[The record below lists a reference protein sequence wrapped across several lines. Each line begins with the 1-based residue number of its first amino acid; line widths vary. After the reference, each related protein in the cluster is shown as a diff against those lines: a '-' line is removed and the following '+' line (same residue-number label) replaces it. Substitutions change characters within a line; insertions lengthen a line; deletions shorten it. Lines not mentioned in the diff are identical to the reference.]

1 MFYYIYCNKSAP
13 YNSRVLTMGRKS
25 DRSELGKRGPG
36 RKARKQPAPFSKEPP
51 KKLKGKR
58 VRVTKPRTKTGTKKK
73 RSSGTL
79 GPSLE
84 AQQNKLKLDLSDS
97 DGEEARLFDSDSDE
111 DVPTA
116 VSGVGYASSDSEDE
130 AMATANPRKKNKHKA
145 EEPMDTDL
153 LPSGGGQR
161 VHEILHILSNF
172 KSFCEEGKSRSEYL
186 QMLQDDLKSQ
196 YGYSDYLIGKFIE
209 LVPSTHLLE
218 FLDANEAPRPV
229 TIRANSLKTRR
240 RDLAQALITRGV
252 NLDPIGTWS
261 KVGLVI
267 YDSSVPIGATPEYLA
282 GHYILQGASSMM
294 PVMALA
300 PQEKERVLDMCA
312 APGAKTSYIA
322 ALMKNTGVLFAN
334 DINKDRQKA
343 LVGNLHRLGVTNT
356 IVCCYDGRSF
366 PKVIGSFDR
375 VLLDAPCSG
384 TGVISKDSAVKTS
397 KTEKDI
403 QRCSHLQRELILSAI
418 DSVNPRS
425 SSGGYVVYSTCS
437 MLVEEN
443 ECVIDYALKMRKVK
457 IVPTGLD
464 VGEDGFAKFRER
476 RFHPSMTNTKRI
488 YPHIHNMD
496 GFYIAKLKKLE

>member
-1 MFYYIYCNKSAP
+1 
-13 YNSRVLTMGRKS
+13 MGRKS

-36 RKARKQPAPFSKEPP
+36 RKARKQPPPFSEEPP
-51 KKLKGKR
+51 KKVKGKR
-58 VRVTKPRTKTGTKKK
+58 ERVTKLLTKASVKKK
-73 RSSGTL
+73 RSREATE
-79 GPSLE
+79 PSKE
-84 AQQNKLKLDLSDS
+84 IQQKKLKLDLSDS
-97 DGEEARLFDSDSDE
+97 EGEDPRLFDSDSDE
-111 DVPTA
+111 EVLIGTT
-116 VSGVGYASSDSEDE
+116 GLTRTSDSEDE
-130 AMATANPRKKNKHKA
+130 VAAAAKPRKKKRMQKS
-145 EEPMDTDL
+145 EEPVDTEL
-153 LPSGGGQR
+153 STTSEGGQR
-161 VHEILHILSNF
+161 VHEILHVLTDF
-172 KSFCEEGKSRSEYL
+172 KSLCEEGKSRSEYL

-209 LVPSTHLLE
+209 LLPSTQLLE
-218 FLDANEAPRPV
+218 FLDANEAPRPL
-229 TIRANSLKTRR
+229 TIRTNSLKARR
-240 RDLAQALITRGV
+240 RDLAQALINRGV

-267 YDSSVPIGATPEYLA
+267 YDSSVPIGATPEYLS

-312 APGAKTSYIA
+312 APGAKTSYVA

-334 DINKDRQKA
+334 DINKERQKA
-343 LVGNLHRLGVTNT
+343 LVGNLHRLGVTNA
-356 IVCCYDGRSF
+356 IVCCYDGRNF
-366 PKVIGSFDR
+366 PKVIGNFDR

-384 TGVISKDSAVKTS
+384 TGVISKDSAVKAS

-418 DSVNPRS
+418 DSVNSRS
-425 SSGGYVVYSTCS
+425 SSGGYIVYSTCS
-437 MLVEEN
+437 VLVEEN

-464 VGEDGFAKFRER
+464 VGEDGFVKFRER
-476 RFHPSMTNTKRI
+476 RFHPSMASTKRI

-496 GFYIAKLKKLE
+496 GFFIAKLKKLV